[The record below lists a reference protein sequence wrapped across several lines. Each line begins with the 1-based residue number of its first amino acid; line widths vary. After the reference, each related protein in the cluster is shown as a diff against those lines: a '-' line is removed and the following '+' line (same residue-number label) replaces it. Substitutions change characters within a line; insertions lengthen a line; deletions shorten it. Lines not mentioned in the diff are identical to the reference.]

1 MIRPLSCLEFPYTRL
16 HRRPPNTMRVPGSI
30 FLGILI
36 GSSTR
41 IHYPSTAPVLD
52 LRCCRICDSGLG
64 PSVNVVRTW
73 AQEFPGKKSSARLS
87 HNQLS
92 QRLEGVLKQVKNER
106 LKAENS
112 RKSLIRAHKR
122 IESYRTLVDVISSN
136 DVPGLS
142 RLLSTAKKEGW
153 SASKTTDMA
162 WLAIRGF
169 YHARNYTGLDKDLA
183 TLVYEYGGDS
193 LLHALHKSP
202 LALPTR
208 FAIADVRS
216 KVSLRITV
224 GNVKMQDILQNI
236 EMLFKDIDVGESGKV
251 LHTLSQDE
259 IAGDGRLCY
268 LEATDEIAGL
278 CEHAAAEL
286 ETFKMGSDLT
296 AIHAVT
302 KAVRDGRVHV
312 GKEFSVAAISRH
324 APTEYGAKPIF
335 LMPTCKHSSW
345 QTAAMNLQMFVAGWK
360 LSPYGEEMHGPLAAI
375 ASDGDP
381 NRTAAMHLICM
392 QREVKPGDPLY
403 EYVSGLPGLNLF
415 TSADF
420 LTEEFDPK
428 HNWKCIRRTLS
439 SKQGILANG
448 LVINKNMLA
457 HWLERLSGYDWSGES
472 IHALLNPKDPQH
484 VPSTVKLLTL
494 MADLRTLDSSD
505 FTPAEANTYRALCIL
520 GEMFDAL
527 LDPFINPTLSLS
539 EQIIQLAK
547 FAHLACALFLKHG
560 SDFMPNQ
567 LYGHLQ
573 AMVKSAIFKVAHSK
587 VLNPSLKVFLCLLGD
602 DVLEILFGRSRMIG
616 GHSPNMAIDELRRRF
631 GSALRVDQIFARWPH
646 LEKLARRLALGRS
659 RDVDHMSPR
668 NFVADLTAGSCDLP
682 LCWSEGVRLALEF
695 LAQFGYDVDFK
706 KLFRKKGFDLQRPH
720 GGKYP
725 GVSKDVADRSSLDD
739 REDVPSVVSDVAKNL
754 STPSVTDILGFDG
767 AATLAAEKARAD
779 SEPAAFEPHSVW
791 INLDDAGN
799 GKKVHKKS
807 VLRTAM
813 DQTFDIDRGKS
824 NDRLLRVRCFSIG
837 GDNWDRRS
845 APKIHDKAAD
855 QHMLKLEGLF
865 ATLVAVNTTQVALAI
880 LHCTV
885 IKTHTTSP
893 PTYLDA
899 APTAEIGLP
908 DTKYEITGQILSLVP
923 FSDPAG
929 QLCWAWTTKFIGFE
943 SAKAK
948 RSTLNSVALQR
959 HLSICVNGRLVLPLS
974 SPDLMPTQGLLE
986 DVTEDIP
993 DLPESVETTW
1003 VFSNSK
1009 LETIKA
1015 SLLARASNED
1025 IRLQIPVYGPVK
1037 EGGSFPYETWTEPK
1051 DTEPSCREQTHI
1063 LYSFPTV
1070 IAPSPKDGRRKC
1082 LVCGKDVTGPDR
1094 QNHMGRHIFLS
1105 QRGIQEDGI
1114 VTPVSPDYPCGFCG
1128 KATSNGGCSIA
1139 IRSGKAVSS
1148 CREVYE
1154 FQIAAASK
1162 STVAKPCTNVP
1173 MRCTLC
1179 TDTNWKYNMTA
1190 HLADTHPGWELTT
1203 TTETREGLTAKIKL
1217 AQGEDCR
1224 LEVSVSAALS
1234 TAEKRPALSPAGT
1247 PRRHRIARTS
1257 RATVSLDP
1265 NDLGG
1270 GDEDDADT
1278 DFTP

>member
-1 MIRPLSCLEFPYTRL
+1 RHVCTGVNFSWNINWILDSYPFSIHHPGSRINPGYNLLSVDVVASVIRVRSKRCITSCVGNATACSSCL
-16 HRRPPNTMRVPGSI
+16 N
-30 FLGILI
+30 
-36 GSSTR
+36 
-41 IHYPSTAPVLD
+41 
-52 LRCCRICDSGLG
+52 LG
-64 PSVNVVRTW
+64 PSVNVVRGW
-73 AQEFPGKKSSARLS
+73 AQEFPGKKASSRLS
-87 HNQLS
+87 HDQLS
-92 QRLEGVLKQVKNER
+92 RKLNQVSKQLQSER
-106 LKAENS
+106 LKTNNG

-122 IESYRTLVDVISSN
+122 VESFRTLINIISTN
-136 DVPGLS
+136 DVPGLP

-153 SASKTTDMA
+153 SASKTTEMVS
-162 WLAIRGF
+162 LAIQDL
-169 YHARNYTGLDKDLA
+169 YHPRNYTSLDKDLA

-208 FAIADVRS
+208 FTIADVRR

-224 GNVKMQDILQNI
+224 GNMKMRDILQNI
-236 EMLFKDIDVGESGKV
+236 EMLFKDIDIGEYGKV

-278 CEHAAAEL
+278 CEHAPAEL
-286 ETFKMGSDLT
+286 ETFKMGSDLG
-296 AIHAVT
+296 AVQAVA

-324 APTEYGAKPIF
+324 APKDYGAKPVF

-345 QTAAMNLQMFVAGWK
+345 QTAAMNLQMLVAGWK
-360 LSPYGEEMHGPLAAI
+360 LSPYGEVMHGPLAAI

-381 NRTAAMHLICM
+381 NRTAALHLICM
-392 QREVKPGDPLY
+392 EREVKAGDPLH
-403 EYVSGLPGLNLF
+403 EY
-415 TSADF
+415 
-420 LTEEFDPK
+420 
-428 HNWKCIRRTLS
+428 HNWKCMLRNFDPPFLFLMYSSGIRRALS

-448 LVINKNMLA
+448 VVINKNMLA
-457 HWLERLSGYDWSGES
+457 HWLERLAGHDWSGES

-494 MADLRTLDSSD
+494 MADLRSLDSSD

-539 EQIIQLAK
+539 AQVIQLVK
-547 FAHLACALFLKHG
+547 FAHLLCALFLKHG

-573 AMVKSAIFKVAHSK
+573 CMVKSAIFKIAHSK

-616 GHSPNMAIDELRRRF
+616 GHSPNMAVDELRRRF
-631 GSALRVDQIFARWPH
+631 GSVLRIDQIYARMPH

-668 NFVADLTAGSCDLP
+668 NFVADLTAGSCDIR
-682 LCWSEGVRLALEF
+682 LCWLEGVRLAVAFLER
-695 LAQFGYDVDFK
+695 FGYEVDFN
-706 KLFRKKGFDLQRPH
+706 KLFRQKGFDLQRPH

-739 REDVPSVVSDVAKNL
+739 PEDVPTVVTNAANESSA
-754 STPSVTDILGFDG
+754 PSMTEILGFDG
-767 AATLAAEKARAD
+767 AATLAAENAQAERAA
-779 SEPAAFEPHSVW
+779 SEPHSVW
-791 INLDDAGN
+791 INLADTGN

-807 VLRTAM
+807 ILRTLM

-824 NDRLLRVRCFSIG
+824 NDRLLR
-837 GDNWDRRS
+837 
-845 APKIHDKAAD
+845 
-855 QHMLKLEGLF
+855 LF
-865 ATLVAVNTTQVALAI
+865 ATLVAVNTSQVAVAV

-893 PTYLDA
+893 PTYLDT
-899 APTAEIGLP
+899 APTAELALP
-908 DTKYEITGQILSLVP
+908 DTKYEVTGQILSLVP
-923 FSDPAG
+923 FSDPVG
-929 QLCWAWTTKFIGFE
+929 QLFWAWTTKFVGFE

-948 RSTLNSVALQR
+948 RTTSNSVALQR

-974 SPDLMPTQGLLE
+974 STDLMPTEGLLE
-986 DVTEDIP
+986 DVADNIP
-993 DLPESVETTW
+993 DIPESVETTW
-1003 VFSNSK
+1003 IFSNSK

-1015 SLLARASNED
+1015 ILLARASSDD

-1037 EGGSFPYETWTEPK
+1037 EGGSFPYKTWIEPK
-1051 DTEPSCREQTHI
+1051 DSDTDTSREQTHI
-1063 LYSFPTV
+1063 SFSLPTV
-1070 IAPSPKDGRRKC
+1070 TAPSPKDGRRKC
-1082 LVCGKDVTGPDR
+1082 FVCGKDVAGPDR

-1105 QRGIQEDGI
+1105 QRGIEEDRVI
-1114 VTPVSPDYPCGFCG
+1114 TPVSPNYPCGFCG

-1139 IRSGKAVSS
+1139 IRSGKAASS
-1148 CREVYE
+1148 CHEVYE

-1162 STVAKPCTNVP
+1162 STAAKPSTNVP
-1173 MRCTLC
+1173 LRCTLC
-1179 TDTNWKYNMTA
+1179 PDTHWKYNMAA
-1190 HLADTHPGWELTT
+1190 HLADNHPGWELTA
-1203 TTETREGLTAKIKL
+1203 TTETREVLNVKIRL

-1224 LEVSVSAALS
+1224 LQEPIPLGRS
-1234 TAEKRPALSPAGT
+1234 TAEKRPPAST

-1257 RATVSLDP
+1257 RATASLDP

-1270 GDEDDADT
+1270 GDEDGADAD
-1278 DFTP
+1278 FIP